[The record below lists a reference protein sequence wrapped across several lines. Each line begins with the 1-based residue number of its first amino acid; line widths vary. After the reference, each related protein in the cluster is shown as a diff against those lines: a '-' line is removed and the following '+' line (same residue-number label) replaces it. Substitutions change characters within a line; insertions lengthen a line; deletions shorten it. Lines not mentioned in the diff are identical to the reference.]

1 MLLNRSHP
9 VQHWR
14 AHLEVEHS
22 NQSGMRPTGAPSESD
37 RKEHGWSKPSN
48 TGDRWVSLSII
59 CRCTDKR
66 RFLSVTA
73 WKSRRRPCVQ
83 CADLLN
89 PLYRSL
95 KEVLFQPKVIGTD
108 DTSVKVLDITLP
120 LARTRRLESE
130 PGRRAA
136 ALS

>member
-1 MLLNRSHP
+1 
-9 VQHWR
+9 
-14 AHLEVEHS
+14 
-22 NQSGMRPTGAPSESD
+22 
-37 RKEHGWSKPSN
+37 
-48 TGDRWVSLSII
+48 
-59 CRCTDKR
+59 
-66 RFLSVTA
+66 
-73 WKSRRRPCVQ
+73 VQ